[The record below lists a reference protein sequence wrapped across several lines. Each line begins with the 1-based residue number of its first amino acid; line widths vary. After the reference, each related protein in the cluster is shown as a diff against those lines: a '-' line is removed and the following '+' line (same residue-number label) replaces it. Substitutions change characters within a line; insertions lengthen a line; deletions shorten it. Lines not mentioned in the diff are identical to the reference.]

1 MTQLLKNNVS
11 GVLSLSLS
19 EVATS
24 MTLIDASAF
33 PAPVGSEFYLATLI
47 GLNANAQE
55 STWEIV
61 RVTAKVSNT
70 LTIERA
76 QEGTAA
82 QAWGNGTTVQM
93 RITAG
98 TMATK
103 VDKATGKDLSTN
115 DYTTQDKEK
124 LAGIAPGAT
133 NTAAPVNADWNAVSG
148 LAEIKNKP
156 AIPAGTV
163 TSVALSVPTGFSVAN
178 SPVVNSGTLTITF
191 SEGYALPTTANQS
204 DWSAAF
210 GWGDHSLAGYLKAHQ
225 AIKTLASQT
234 LTGSGNVTL
243 GDIGAAAD
251 GDVLKK
257 ANNLS
262 DLANAGTARG
272 NLGGTTVGQN
282 LFTLPNPGAIR
293 FPRFNADNSVTA
305 RTAAEMLSDIGAFAA
320 PSGTTSQ
327 YVRGN
332 GTLET
337 FPTIPSKAT
346 QANIAA
352 GNSANYISSDNLAA
366 LANNPTIISGGV
378 SNTFDWSAGLTY
390 SMTLTGNR
398 TLSNPTSVQKGTF
411 RTIEVAS
418 NNATERTLSFGN
430 NFGGSLPEVKVTNN
444 KPMVLHLFAS
454 PKTGRVY
461 VKAYEL

>member
-257 ANNLS
+257 ASNLS
-262 DLANAGTARG
+262 DLADAGTARG

-282 LFTLPNPGAIR
+282 LFTVANPSAIR
-293 FPRFNADNSVTA
+293 FIRINAANTVTF
-305 RTAAEMLSDIGAFAA
+305 RTAAQMLSDLGAFAV
-320 PSGTTSQ
+320 PSGTTAQ
-327 YVRGN
+327 YVRGD
-332 GTLET
+332 GSVAA
-337 FPTIPSKAT
+337 FPVVPSEASK
-346 QANIAA
+346 ANIAA
-352 GNSANYISSDNLAA
+352 GSTSNFISPANLAA
-366 LANNPTIISGGV
+366 LADDPQTISGGL
-378 SNTFDWSAGLTY
+378 SNTFDWSAGVNYTM
-390 SMTLTGNR
+390 SLTGNR
-398 TLSNPTSVQKGTF
+398 TLSNPTNVLPGHTRVIIVQ
-411 RTIEVAS
+411 AS
-418 NNATERTLSFGN
+418 TETQRTLSFGG
-430 NFGGSLPEVKVTNN
+430 NFKGDLPEVKVTNVV
-444 KPMVLHLFAS
+444 KMALFFYAIS
-454 PKTGRVY
+454 STQILVSGV
-461 VKAYEL
+461 EI